1 MQAASL
7 LDGFSFDLFPP
18 FENGLTAPE
27 VDVSRRQ
34 VVQAL
39 VVSTVVVVLDELLDA
54 LFELSWQV
62 VVLQQDPVF
71 HRAVISLDLALGHR
85 VVRPAAD
92 MSDAVVI
99 EPGRGRGSRGYEK
112 TRSHRHL
119 RRSAR
124 RAISADADRR
134 RVRLSERHRRG
145 LEWTVRARRRAAAN
159 CGPHLRRHGEGARHA
174 RRQGCNFSPGLE
186 GGQQRQPASLRALH
200 QSGSGKIPPRHQ
212 GRRPRRLAVA
222 GLTRHARPCAGH
234 PRLVLLDDVKTWM
247 AGTSPAMTA
256 WMDQLRPAVAV
267 VAPVSAV
274 KTTHR
279 FGLLT
284 PSPNTVQEPE
294 FSALPPRTVSVHT
307 ARVAYRD
314 ITPQEQDRCVLEL
327 ESESRKL
334 ADAEVDVIVFAAT
347 APTLAKGKGY
357 DRELIKRMEDASGR
371 PATTAA
377 TAFVDA
383 LTRLGVERIAIGAP
397 WSKTMDKP
405 MVDFMELSGFKVVPS
420 EVVGFVASIELGR
433 VGPERAYELGR
444 CADRPDA
451 DAVIM
456 PGGNW
461 PAMSVVERLERE
473 LGKPVLANNAVS
485 LWAGLRLLKTRDHIP
500 GYGRLLRDH
509 LPH

>member
-1 MQAASL
+1 M
-7 LDGFSFDLFPP
+7 
-18 FENGLTAPE
+18 TY
-27 VDVSRRQ
+27 V
-34 VVQAL
+34 
-39 VVSTVVVVLDELLDA
+39 
-54 LFELSWQV
+54 
-62 VVLQQDPVF
+62 
-71 HRAVISLDLALGHR
+71 
-85 VVRPAAD
+85 
-92 MSDAVVI
+92 
-99 EPGRGRGSRGYEK
+99 K
-112 TRSHRHL
+112 
-119 RRSAR
+119 
-124 RAISADADRR
+124 
-134 RVRLSERHRRG
+134 
-145 LEWTVRARRRAAAN
+145 
-159 CGPHLRRHGEGARHA
+159 
-174 RRQGCNFSPGLE
+174 
-186 GGQQRQPASLRALH
+186 
-200 QSGSGKIPPRHQ
+200 KI
-212 GRRPRRLAVA
+212 
-222 GLTRHARPCAGH
+222 
-234 PRLVLLDDVKTWM
+234 
-247 AGTSPAMTA
+247 
-256 WMDQLRPAVAV
+256 
-267 VAPVSAV
+267 
-274 KTTHR
+274 HR

-284 PSPNTVQEPE
+284 PSSNTVQEPE
-294 FSALPPRTVSVHT
+294 FSAALPPAVSLHT

-383 LTRLGVERIAIGAP
+383 LTQLGVERIAIGAP

-405 MVDFMELSGFKVVPS
+405 MVDFMELSGFKVVHS

-444 CADRPDA
+444 RADRPDA

-461 PAMSVVERLERE
+461 PTMSVVERLERE

-485 LWAGLRLLKTRDHIP
+485 LWAGLRLIKTGDSIP
-500 GYGRLLRDH
+500 GYGRLLRDY